1 MKLIPGAAALL
12 GGLRALLYT
21 EIVKGSFIFKV
32 CIARTTWDQ
41 CYKTFYSRKFQIFVM
56 SQSVCSW
63 QAFPAFVCG
72 QGQEPTLTWST
83 LEVFHLGGLLTYLK
97 TLYYHGN
104 DYNNTFVENGIHKLF
119 ANSRALT
126 LPANIKLQW

>member
-1 MKLIPGAAALL
+1 MTINFGHKIFVKLIPGAAALL

-32 CIARTTWDQ
+32 YIARTTWDQ
-41 CYKTFYSRKFQIFVM
+41 CYNTFYSRMFKTFVI

-72 QGQEPTLTWST
+72 QGQEPTQTWST
-83 LEVFHLGGLLTYLK
+83 LEVFHLGRLLTYLK
-97 TLYYHGN
+97 MLYYPGN
-104 DYNNTFVENGIHKLF
+104 DSNISFVEMVFTNCSLIVG
-119 ANSRALT
+119 
-126 LPANIKLQW
+126 P